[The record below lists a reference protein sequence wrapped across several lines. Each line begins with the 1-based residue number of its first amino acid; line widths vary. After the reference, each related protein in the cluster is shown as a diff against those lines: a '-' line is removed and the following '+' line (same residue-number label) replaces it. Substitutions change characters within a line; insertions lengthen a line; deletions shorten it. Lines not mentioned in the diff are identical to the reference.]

1 LDLNSKSKGQLISKC
16 IFFQKKEWKNSTY
29 VTSIWIV
36 FVRFWEEL
44 KTPKRH
50 FEINWP
56 LKTIWATL
64 KVVKPWILQNK
75 QTIEFMRRVFV
86 HFLEEIEDSKKAFRN
101 YLTFKKILGSVG
113 CGTLSSQS
121 EFMLSMYVF
130 YVCIVASFFQS
141 LWYG

>member
-1 LDLNSKSKGQLISKC
+1 LGFSILPKNKRNISAPVSRLGQN
-16 IFFQKKEWKNSTY
+16 FNFQ
-29 VTSIWIV
+29 
-36 FVRFWEEL
+36 VRFWEEL

-75 QTIEFMRRVFV
+75 QTIEFIFTSMRRVFV

>member
-1 LDLNSKSKGQLISKC
+1 MYFLPKKGM
-16 IFFQKKEWKNSTY
+16 KKFNLGNDY

-75 QTIEFMRRVFV
+75 QTIEFIFTSMRRVFV